1 VRPSSRRHPAAAGPH
16 AAGPHAAGPHAA
28 GPHPAMAGRSAT
40 APDDAPRVLPARD
53 PDAVHAAIAALRA
66 GRLVAVPTE
75 TVYGVACLLD
85 AAAIERL
92 LDAKRRP
99 PSKGITLLVADVAQ
113 AASVGELPPA
123 ARRLAARFW
132 PGPLTLV
139 VPLRS
144 ETALPESLTGGSG
157 AIGCRVPDHPVPRA
171 LARALG
177 PLPLTSANLSG
188 APDAREAAE
197 VVRQLGAALA
207 IVLDDGPSPGGVPS
221 TVVRFDRGAD
231 RPALLRAGALPF
243 ETILAVALG
252 EPAAE

>member
-1 VRPSSRRHPAAAGPH
+1 MSESEAARPAGASTGGSPRDLTSRAGD
-16 AAGPHAAGPHAA
+16 A
-28 GPHPAMAGRSAT
+28 
-40 APDDAPRVLPARD
+40 APRVLPAGD
-53 PDAVHAAIAALRA
+53 PDALGAAISALRA

-75 TVYGVACLLD
+75 TVYGVACLAD

-99 PSKGITLLVADVAQ
+99 PSKGITLLVDDLEQ
-113 AASVGELPPA
+113 AASVGEFAPA

-139 VPLRS
+139 VPVRAGV
-144 ETALPESLTGGSG
+144 ALPASLTGDSG
-157 AIGCRVPDHPVPRA
+157 AIGLRVPDHVVPRA

-188 APDAREAAE
+188 APDARNASE
-197 VVRQLGAALA
+197 VVRQLGAAVA

-221 TVVRFDRGAD
+221 TVVRFAAGSG
-231 RPALLRAGALPF
+231 RPDLLREGALPF
-243 ETILAVALG
+243 PAIL
-252 EPAAE
+252 EAAGPSRTCRRPSRTCRRP